1 MDLKQYIRTIPDF
14 PEEGIMF
21 RDVTTLFNNSEAFN
35 HMVNSFAEYW
45 NKKSVTTIAGIDA
58 RGFIIGGALAYKM
71 RKPFVALRKKGKLPF
86 ETISQDYNLEY
97 GTATLEIHKDA
108 VTYDDNVLIIDDLI
122 ATGGTALAGIQLI
135 KEVGAKLAGC
145 AFLIDLPDL
154 DGACKIKE
162 QGIECQALI
171 TFEGH

>member
-71 RKPFVALRKKGKLPF
+71 RKPFVALRKKGNYRLKLSVKT
-86 ETISQDYNLEY
+86 TISS
-97 GTATLEIHKDA
+97 T
-108 VTYDDNVLIIDDLI
+108 V
-122 ATGGTALAGIQLI
+122 QL
-135 KEVGAKLAGC
+135 LLRSTRMRLHTMTM
-145 AFLIDLPDL
+145 F
-154 DGACKIKE
+154 
-162 QGIECQALI
+162 
-171 TFEGH
+171 